1 MVDEVEVVY
10 KCFVC
15 PKAFS
20 SVQALRGHMRV
31 HRGVEVGDL
40 HVRLPKAKIEEFLA
54 FCRRHNASSCH
65 MILSM
70 IDAYIEGDKRGLIQ
84 VGSPN
89 PAIVHLQQV
98 FPSRPRGHGKYD
110 LSGLVGVVGGLPRI
124 QCNYFGGVCEGK
136 VYCRNRCYAWLPWE
150 KCGSCEYNRVRSV
163 EP

>member
-1 MVDEVEVVY
+1 MSEVKVVY

-15 PKAFS
+15 PKAFG

-65 MILSM
+65 MVLSM

-89 PAIVHLQQV
+89 PAIVHLMQI
-98 FPSRPRGHGKYD
+98 FPGRARGHNKYELD
-110 LSGLVGVVGGLPRI
+110 LVVQDPLSGVLRCPRLDHRDTVPGRLGWCRDVKRWVTPD
-124 QCNYFGGVCEGK
+124 QC
-136 VYCRNRCYAWLPWE
+136 L
-150 KCGSCEYNRVRSV
+150 SCVH
-163 EP
+163 